1 MAKYQSAFYSANAH
15 SGSYLSGLYG
25 LRPIILFFRFL
36 TFKKQFDIPVAQLL
50 NTFAP

>member
-1 MAKYQSAFYSANAH
+1 MVKYQSAFYSANAH

-36 TFKKQFDIPVAQLL
+36 IFKNNLIFQSL
-50 NTFAP
+50 NY